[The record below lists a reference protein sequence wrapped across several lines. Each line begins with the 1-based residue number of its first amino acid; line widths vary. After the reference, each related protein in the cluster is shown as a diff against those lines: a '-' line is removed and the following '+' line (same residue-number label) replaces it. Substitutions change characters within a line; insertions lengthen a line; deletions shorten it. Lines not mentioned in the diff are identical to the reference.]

1 MAKKKIVIL
10 GVTGSI
16 GQSTLKVV
24 RHLPEQFEIVGIAGG
39 SRWQDTADIANE
51 FNVPYASV
59 SNESDYE
66 NFSKAINNSETLH
79 GEQALIKMCTLP
91 EVDLVLCGIV
101 GTSALLPVYEAVKLG
116 KTIALASK
124 EILVAAGEVIMEAAH
139 QSGSHILPVDSEH
152 SAIYQCLDGK
162 KLNEVRR
169 VILTC
174 SGGPFLRREEGFCT
188 VKVGDALKHPTW
200 EMGRKISIDSA
211 SLMNKALEV
220 IEARWLF
227 DLEPDQ
233 VDVVIHPQSIVHSMV
248 EFTDNTILAQM
259 SENDMVFPIQ
269 FAMTYPERFSSSL
282 KPMDFTKAMSLT
294 FEGPDH
300 ERFPSLRFAHR
311 AMNMGGAASAILNAV
326 NEVAVHAFL
335 NERIRFS
342 AIWSLIEKFL
352 DKAEDYPG
360 SDLEEILDADA
371 RVRKEVEE
379 CIASGEYK

>member
-24 RHLPEQFEIVGIAGG
+24 RHLPDQFELVGVAGG
-39 SRWQDTADIANE
+39 SRWQETAQIANE

-59 SNESDYE
+59 SNEADYK
-66 NFSKAINNSETLH
+66 NFKNELKSSKALH
-79 GEQALIKMCTLP
+79 GEDALTKMCTLP

-101 GTSALLPVYEAVKLG
+101 GTSALIPVYEAVKLG

-124 EILVAAGEVIMEAAH
+124 EILVAAGEVVMDAAH
-139 QSGSHILPVDSEH
+139 KSGATILPVDSEH
-152 SAIYQCLDGK
+152 SAIFQCLEGK
-162 KLNEVRR
+162 KPKDIRR

-174 SGGPFLRREEGFCT
+174 SGGPFLRREEGFCS
-188 VKVGDALKHPTW
+188 VEIGDALKHPTW
-200 EMGRKISIDSA
+200 EMGRKITIDSA

-220 IEARWLF
+220 VEARWLF

-248 EFTDNTILAQM
+248 EFTDNTVLAQM

-282 KPMDFTKAMSLT
+282 KPMDFTKVMSLT

-300 ERFPSLRFAHR
+300 DRFPSLRYAHQ
-311 AMNMGGAASAILNAV
+311 AMDRGGAAPAILNAV

-335 NERIRFS
+335 EERIKFS
-342 AIWSLIEKFL
+342 AIWDLIKLFL
-352 DKAEDYPG
+352 DKAATYPG
-360 SDLEEILDADA
+360 SNLEDILSADSK
-371 RVRKEVEE
+371 VRLEAEAL
-379 CIASGEYK
+379 IASGEYK

>member
-1 MAKKKIVIL
+1 MRKKKIVIL

-24 RHLPEQFEIVGIAGG
+24 RHLPEQFEIIGIAGG
-39 SRWQDTADIANE
+39 SRWQETAEIANE

-59 SNESDYE
+59 SKESDLE
-66 NFSKAINNSETLH
+66 NFKVVLNTSQALH

-101 GTSALLPVYEAVKLG
+101 GTDALIPVYEAVKLG

-139 QSGSHILPVDSEH
+139 KSGAHILPVDSEH
-152 SAIYQCLDGK
+152 SAIFQCLDGK
-162 KLNEVRR
+162 KLDEVRR

-174 SGGPFLRREEGFCT
+174 SGGPFLRRESDFCS
-188 VKVGDALKHPTW
+188 VQVGDALKHPTW
-200 EMGRKISIDSA
+200 EMGRKITIDSA

-248 EFTDNTILAQM
+248 EFTDNTVLAQM

-300 ERFPSLRFAHR
+300 DRFPSLRFAHE
-311 AMNMGGAASAILNAV
+311 AMEKGGSAPAILNAV

-335 NERIRFS
+335 SERIRFS
-342 AIWSLIEKFL
+342 AIWELIKIFL
-352 DKAEDYPG
+352 DKAELYPG
-360 SDLEEILDADA
+360 SNLDEILAADA
-371 RVRKEVEE
+371 RVRVEAE
-379 CIASGEYK
+379 GLISSGEYK